1 MLRRVGLG
9 MLGLAGV
16 LFVIIILANIFA
28 GEPDQKKGGGQVAA
42 QERAGQEKGFDKK
55 KDEADSPPEHWQ
67 KIDKSEE
74 MQQKRKD
81 FIRDL
86 KEKDVIDHIDP
97 SQGLL
102 EIYIGPTWH
111 RIKFDKKETFIDAAV
126 TYYYAQDPEM
136 RFAVIKDPYTDK
148 EIGTF
153 NQYGL
158 NIN

>member
-1 MLRRVGLG
+1 MLRKIAFG

-28 GEPDQKKGGGQVAA
+28 GEQGQGKAKDQVAA
-42 QERAGQEKGFDKK
+42 KEEAGQKRGADEK

-67 KIDKSEE
+67 KMNKSEE

-158 NIN
+158 DIN